1 MAPTAPPPPAPSLG
15 DYARTILAHGKLVAA
30 ITAVALL
37 AGLAAVLIAGQQVT
51 ARTDLNLNVIST
63 DPFNGTR
70 SASGLVDAQTEVQIA
85 RSSSVAE
92 AAAAE
97 LGDITPQEL
106 RRAADVELA
115 GEGTVIRVSYTADT
129 AEQATERSDAIA
141 AAYLDYRAAQ
151 AEERR
156 QSLLQQ
162 VDERLEDLRQ
172 QLADANAR
180 AGSAQAGSSGA
191 NQAESDRQIITL
203 EIDGLLAERSS
214 LDLIDTSGG
223 SVLSSA
229 DSNQLEYSPNRL
241 LVLASALLVGLALG
255 VVAAFAVNQA
265 DRRIRS
271 AQDSSRFLGS
281 RELAHLT
288 AEESAVPAV
297 GPDAELYRSI
307 REQLLAQ
314 TRSTVGSLAI
324 VDDTAGP
331 LPSDVA
337 LNLAVALVESE
348 LPARL
353 LLPGFPADAVELIRA
368 RLGLELI
375 SQGPSGS
382 VYSPQA
388 HPGLRVV
395 VPVGTTTAG
404 GDVLITAEVA
414 EQLTTA
420 AATELV
426 LIALPPGSSHAARLA
441 VARISGAVLYVVE
454 LGRSLRT
461 VVAADAAAFELLGT
475 PVLGTVLVARGRRL
489 PPLGDEETPPP
500 HPARPRAAE
509 PPRTGAPV
517 ATAPRPPRARRRPSA
532 STAAAEPAEPAEP
545 ATAEV
550 DPAESV

>member
-1 MAPTAPPPPAPSLG
+1 MAPTAPPAPALA
-15 DYARTILAHGKLVAA
+15 DYARTILARWKLVAA
-30 ITAVALL
+30 ITVLALL
-37 AGLAAVLIAGQQVT
+37 AGLAAVLVVGQQAT

-92 AAAAE
+92 AAAEE

-106 RRAADVELA
+106 RQAADVELA
-115 GEGTVIRVSYTADT
+115 GEGTVIRISYTADT
-129 AEQATERSDAIA
+129 AAQATERSDAIA

-151 AEERR
+151 AEARR

-241 LVLASALLVGLALG
+241 LVLASALLAGLALG
-255 VVAAFAVNQA
+255 IVAAFAVNQA

-271 AQDSSRFLGS
+271 AQDSARFIGS
-281 RELAHLT
+281 RELVELGAG
-288 AEESAVPAV
+288 ESAVPAV
-297 GPDAELYRSI
+297 GPDAELYRSL

-314 TRSTVGSLAI
+314 MRSTVGSLAV

-337 LNLAVALVESE
+337 LNLAIALVESD

-353 LLPGFPADAVELIRA
+353 LLPGFPADAIDVIRA
-368 RLGLELI
+368 RLRLELI

-382 VYSPQA
+382 VYSPQE
-388 HPGLRVV
+388 HPALRVV
-395 VPVGTTTAG
+395 VPAGTTTPG
-404 GDVLITAEVA
+404 GEVLITAEVA
-414 EQLTTA
+414 AHLTTA
-420 AATELV
+420 APTELV

-441 VARISGAVLYVVE
+441 VARVSGAVLYIVE
-454 LGRSLRT
+454 LGRSQRT

-475 PVLGTVLVARGRRL
+475 PVLGTVLVSRGRGL
-489 PPLGDEETPPP
+489 PPLGDDETPFPD
-500 HPARPRAAE
+500 PARPRTTE
-509 PPRTGAPV
+509 PPRPGAAA
-517 ATAPRPPRARRRPSA
+517 ATTPRAPRARRKPSA
-532 STAAAEPAEPAEP
+532 STAVAEPA
-545 ATAEV
+545 ATEV
-550 DPAESV
+550 DPTESV